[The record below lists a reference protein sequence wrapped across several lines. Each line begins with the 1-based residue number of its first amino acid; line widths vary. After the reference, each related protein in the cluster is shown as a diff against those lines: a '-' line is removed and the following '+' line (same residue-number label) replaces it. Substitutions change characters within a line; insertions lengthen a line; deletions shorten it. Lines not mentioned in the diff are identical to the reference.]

1 MKPAAT
7 VLLDALVNQQ
17 RTLQLSDRAFAS
29 KLGISKALWIMT
41 RQGNVPIGISLLSG
55 VVREFGDL
63 RNEVLDAL
71 AEHRAGHGNRKRRS
85 KVGS

>member
-1 MKPAAT
+1 MGTATT

-17 RTLQLSDRAFAS
+17 RTLQLSDRAFAN

-41 RQGNVPIGISLLSG
+41 RQGDVPVGISLLAG

-63 RNEVLDAL
+63 RDEVLDAL
-71 AEHRAGHGNRKRRS
+71 AEHRAGYHNKKDTAAVS
-85 KVGS
+85 S